1 MHATSMKVD
10 VCMCVF
16 VDVRVNVFFGMRV
29 IYLSVRMVLLC
40 VNCELSVVCVMW
52 LMCILC
58 LVCIV
63 CLLCACVVCCVLCVL
78 CSKINEV
85 NIPAFS

>member
-40 VNCELSVVCVMW
+40 VNCELSVHVNVNMYCVGRCVCMYEHGYIY
-52 LMCILC
+52 LY
-58 LVCIV
+58 
-63 CLLCACVVCCVLCVL
+63 VVCSV
-78 CSKINEV
+78 
-85 NIPAFS
+85 